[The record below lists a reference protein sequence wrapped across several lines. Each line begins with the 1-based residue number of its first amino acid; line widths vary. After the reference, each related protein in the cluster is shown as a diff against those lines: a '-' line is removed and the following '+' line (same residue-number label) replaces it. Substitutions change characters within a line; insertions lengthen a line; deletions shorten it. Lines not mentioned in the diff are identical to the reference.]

1 MCLFRASLWC
11 KNCRCAWLGVK
22 EHRTVLVVAL
32 LLTPK
37 TYRKSLGHPSP
48 FHRSGWNVGRCVLL
62 HCKTQTQRYL
72 AWSGLGMKH
81 QQEWVWVALRIWW
94 SCKGFA
100 HFFSPPAVLEEWRRA
115 ARLLQE
121 AASQQHRELS
131 AGPEKTAA
139 AHGGDGGVGSLG
151 SWPGSHCLPSASEEA
166 LCGRAWSWAGSWL
179 FCWSSAAL

>member
-1 MCLFRASLWC
+1 M
-11 KNCRCAWLGVK
+11 
-22 EHRTVLVVAL
+22 LVVAL

-48 FHRSGWNVGRCVLL
+48 FHRSGWNVGRYVLL

-72 AWSGLGMKH
+72 AWSGQGMKH

-139 AHGGDGGVGSLG
+139 AHGGDGGGVGSLG

>member
-1 MCLFRASLWC
+1 M
-11 KNCRCAWLGVK
+11 
-22 EHRTVLVVAL
+22 LVVAL

-139 AHGGDGGVGSLG
+139 AHGGDGGGGEPGQLARLALPALSLRGSALRTCLELG
-151 SWPGSHCLPSASEEA
+151 RKLAVLLEFCSAVNG
-166 LCGRAWSWAGSWL
+166 CGE
-179 FCWSSAAL
+179 